1 MMLRVSRQT
10 VRHTW
15 RPYVGAFVAL
25 GCGVL
30 LIALTVLLV
39 GAVERTADGAGVT
52 TEGKQQ
58 LADLSSLF
66 GIMAGVSMFMALFV
80 VASTFGFVVAT
91 RRRELGLLRL
101 VGATPRQVRWMVL
114 GEAVVVSVLATV
126 AGALAATAL
135 APAVVELLQRG
146 GVTSIDLDLPA
157 PYLAWSVAAGCG
169 VGVALLGAW
178 RASRRAAKVAP
189 VAALREAGHERRRL
203 TVGQLVVGTVCLG
216 GVVATFAVVPEIT
229 PLFALVGAVLLPEVV
244 VVGLMCFGGLIF
256 PWLAA
261 LLAGPVVRR
270 DVAAR
275 LARDHLRTAV
285 RTPAALAAPVLAISA
300 IAGSLILAISFTT
313 DWSVALDR
321 EQLRAP
327 LVADPGGD
335 PAAVDRLRGLP
346 ELEVVDARVALDDD
360 VALDVVDP
368 AAATAARGLR
378 AVSGDLSTLG
388 QGRIAVT
395 ETFELDQGAGLGDR
409 VRLRVGG
416 QKLRPRVGAVVRDA
430 PDLYGEV
437 LVPASLVPDLDAVP
451 STVFLV
457 PADGVG
463 VDEARAAAEAALDA
477 PVVDAETWIGDV
489 EEQTRKAND
498 LALWVLLG
506 PAALY
511 AGISIVNTVLIG
523 SSQRRRERRTLALL
537 GATVEQRR
545 RAAVWEAGLVGAAAL
560 LVGGAVV
567 GLVGWMTATAITGDV
582 AGVSLTVP
590 WLSLA
595 AVGGTCLGLTLLAA
609 YVGGRP
615 GRTAAGQ

>member
-1 MMLRVSRQT
+1 MLRVSRQT

-216 GVVATFAVVPEIT
+216 GVVATLAVVPEIT

-256 PWLAA
+256 TWLAA

>member
-256 PWLAA
+256 TWLAA